1 MNFANKFQSI
11 DLEKIKNIIA
21 IPSYN
26 EVEALPSLIANL
38 SQKLGAQDLVMIL
51 DDSEPKVSVFLE
63 EVVAKAFRNPISQLV
78 FINSGVKNGRGAA
91 IRKGMELTNRY
102 IPNFIYFIEC
112 DSDESHQVEDILRVI
127 RSDENC
133 DLLIGSRYLEN
144 SNIINW
150 PVLRRIFSKT
160 LNIFIPLLLGIKV
173 KDITNGLRRYT
184 NKSVRILLKY
194 EQINFGFTYLSEQVY
209 ILRNNACSIKEIP
222 ITFIDRK
229 LGSSTVGISEIYN
242 SIRGIT
248 NLFSNKKKLKYAE

>member
-1 MNFANKFQSI
+1 MNFASKFQSI
-11 DLEKIKNIIA
+11 NLEKIKNIIA

-38 SQKLGAQDLVMIL
+38 SQKLRAHDLVMIL
-51 DDSEPKVSVFLE
+51 DDSEPKVSVYLE
-63 EVVAKAFRNPISQLV
+63 KVVTKAFQNPSSQLV

-91 IRKGMELTNRY
+91 VRKGMELTNRY
-102 IPNFIYFIEC
+102 IPNFVYFIEC
-112 DSDESHQVEDILRVI
+112 DSDESHQVEDILQVI

-133 DLLIGSRYLEN
+133 DLLIGSRYLEK

-160 LNIFIPLLLGIKV
+160 LNMFIPLLLGIKV

-184 NKSVRILLKY
+184 NKSVKILLKY
-194 EQINFGFTYLSEQVY
+194 EQINFGFTYLSEQAY
-209 ILRNNACSIKEIP
+209 ILQKNACSIKEIP

-242 SIRGIT
+242 SIRGIK
-248 NLFSNKKKLKYAE
+248 NLYFNKKKLKYAE

>member
-1 MNFANKFQSI
+1 MNFASKFQFI
-11 DLEKIKNIIA
+11 NLEKVRNIIA

-26 EVEALPSLIANL
+26 EVGALPSLISNL

-63 EVVAKAFRNPISQLV
+63 KVVAKAFLNPNSQLV

-91 IRKGMELTNRY
+91 VRKGMELTNLY
-102 IPNFIYFIEC
+102 IPNFVYFIEC

-133 DLLIGSRYLEN
+133 DLLIGSRYLED
-144 SNIINW
+144 SNIIGW

-160 LNIFIPLLLGIKV
+160 LNIFIPFLLGIKV

-184 NKSVRILLKY
+184 NKSVKILLKY
-194 EQINFGFTYLSEQVY
+194 GQINFGFTYLSEQAY
-209 ILRNNACSIKEIP
+209 ILRNNDCSVNEIP

-229 LGSSTVGISEIYN
+229 LGSSTVGIDEIYN
-242 SIRGIT
+242 SIIGIT
-248 NLFSNKKKLKYAE
+248 NLYFNRKKLKYAE

>member
-1 MNFANKFQSI
+1 MNFANKFQFI
-11 DLEKIKNIIA
+11 DLEKIRNIIA

-26 EVEALPSLIANL
+26 EVEALPSLISNL
-38 SQKLGAQDLVMIL
+38 SQKLGAQDLVMVL
-51 DDSEPKVSVFLE
+51 DDSEPRISVALE
-63 EVVAKAFRNPISQLV
+63 KSTAEAFGNSISQLV
-78 FINSGVKNGRGAA
+78 FVNSGMKNGRGAA
-91 IRKGMELTNRY
+91 VRKGMELTNLY
-102 IPNFIYFIEC
+102 IPNFVYFIEC

-144 SNIINW
+144 SYIINW

-184 NKSVRILLKY
+184 HKSVKILLKY
-194 EQINFGFTYLSEQVY
+194 EQINFGFTYLSEQAY
-209 ILRNNACSIKEIP
+209 ILRNNDCSINEIP
-222 ITFIDRK
+222 ISFIDRK

-242 SIRGIT
+242 SIKGII
-248 NLFSNKKKLKYAE
+248 NLYSSKRKFKYAE